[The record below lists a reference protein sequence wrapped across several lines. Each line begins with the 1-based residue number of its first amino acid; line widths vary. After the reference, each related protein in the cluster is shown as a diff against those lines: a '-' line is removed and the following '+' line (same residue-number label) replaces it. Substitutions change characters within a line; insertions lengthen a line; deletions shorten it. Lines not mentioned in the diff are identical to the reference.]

1 MIPGVSQINRL
12 CHSQLRLLLR
22 AKEGKKRP
30 KIVNSNHRTEG
41 KEAIK
46 ETEHL
51 MKKVGE
57 QGGGTA
63 NVWNPE
69 GPVKRKTPPDS
80 SPGKE

>member
-57 QGGGTA
+57 Q
-63 NVWNPE
+63 E
-69 GPVKRKTPPDS
+69 RDSKRLEPRRAGEKKDPT
-80 SPGKE
+80 

>member
-1 MIPGVSQINRL
+1 M

-30 KIVNSNHRTEG
+30 KIVNSNQRTEG

-46 ETEHL
+46 EMEHL

-57 QGGGTA
+57 QGGG
-63 NVWNPE
+63 W
-69 GPVKRKTPPDS
+69 GDSKRLAPLRAGEKKDPT
-80 SPGKE
+80 